1 MDTCEDWVRR
11 QMQELGVRDTDA
23 LMTLWLERQNGA
35 LAAERIEAIRRL
47 LLDRVGFLPPDPAGA
62 KTPAALQN
70 VPQGN
75 RARLSDRSERDPFM
89 PPQRLRQ
96 ISTGAQVFSWIY
108 LISGLVAAVIQALQ
122 VVNRNGGSD
131 LGFTILTMVLTALQA
146 GFFFLVLQ
154 VMAESI
160 LMGRRLLD
168 RKHQP
173 ASVVSTTD
181 AP

>member
-1 MDTCEDWVRR
+1 M
-11 QMQELGVRDTDA
+11 
-23 LMTLWLERQNGA
+23 
-35 LAAERIEAIRRL
+35 
-47 LLDRVGFLPPDPAGA
+47 
-62 KTPAALQN
+62 
-70 VPQGN
+70 GN
-75 RARLSDRSERDPFM
+75 RATIVPGEV
-89 PPQRLRQ
+89 
-96 ISTGAQVFSWIY
+96 QVVGGVEMIEV
-108 LISGLVAAVIQALQ
+108 ISGLVAAVIQALQ
-122 VVNRNGGSD
+122 MVNRNGGSD

-173 ASVVSTTD
+173 ASVVSTAD